1 MSRFQISFSRKLLRA
16 GPGHSSLE
24 YFKTSSLKRKDRFL
38 CKALISEKAN
48 FVVWSRRR
56 KVAEHV
62 KIGDFV
68 EICSTPHFEAR
79 FLGDE
84 GLT

>member
-24 YFKTSSLKRKDRFL
+24 YFEISAVKLRDRFL

-48 FVVWSRRR
+48 FEVWSRRR
-56 KVAEHV
+56 KVVEHV
-62 KIGDFV
+62 KRGDFV
-68 EICSTPHFEAR
+68 EICSTPHFEVSL
-79 FLGDE
+79 LGDE